1 MNGRRKEERE
11 KLFVPTPKEI
21 FTYEG
26 KESAERGKNQ
36 VPKSPPVYQEADS
49 HLIALCIKEL

>member
-1 MNGRRKEERE
+1 MEEGKKKGK
-11 KLFVPTPKEI
+11 KLFLPTPKEI

-36 VPKSPPVYQEADS
+36 VPKSPPVYQEMDS